1 MNIDNTIEKCEES
14 GAMFTVDHAGSELE
28 ISNASCLEKTQV
40 DWLTK
45 HKDEVI
51 NLLWKKQELLVEI
64 KKVFHDLDLPWHDE
78 DFKSLSI
85 PELETELTKA
95 LPLLQD
101 LDLLQE
107 IEEVRQ
113 ARQIQLEDDSNELW
127 VHPNGMIYTDG
138 SMFRNVDDP
147 DFGAVKERTLLPP
160 NPYRLTETI
169 DTPLEELEELVPAEF
184 KTRLE
189 GFEVSPDTMRNCLRL
204 YLDGQEAMAVK
215 YLSNRAEGSES
226 MRSL

>member
-1 MNIDNTIEKCEES
+1 MDIKFGLEKCEDS
-14 GAMFTVDHAGSELE
+14 GAVFTVDHAGSELE

-40 DWLTK
+40 GWLTK

-51 NLLWKKQELLVEI
+51 SFLWKKQKLLLEI
-64 KKVFHDLDLPWHDE
+64 KKVFHDLDLPWTDE

-85 PELETELTKA
+85 PELEAELTKA

-101 LDLLQE
+101 QDLLQE
-107 IEEVRQ
+107 IAEVRQ
-113 ARQIQLEDDSNELW
+113 ARQAQPEDDGNGLW

-147 DFGAVKERTLLPP
+147 DFGAVKERTLPPP

-169 DTPLEELEELVPAEF
+169 NTPLEELEELVPDEF
-184 KTRLE
+184 KARLE

-204 YLDGQEAMAVK
+204 YLDGQEGMAVK
-215 YLSNRAEGSES
+215 YLSNRAEGSGSEIIV
-226 MRSL
+226 

>member
-1 MNIDNTIEKCEES
+1 MDIKFGLEKCEDS
-14 GAMFTVDHAGSELE
+14 GAIFTVDNSGSELE

-51 NLLWKKQELLVEI
+51 NLLWKKQELLLET
-64 KKVFHDLDLPWHDE
+64 KKVFYDLDLPWHDE

-127 VHPNGMIYTDG
+127 VHPNGMIYSDG
-138 SMFRNVDDP
+138 SMFRNGDDP
-147 DFGAVKERTLLPP
+147 DFGAVKERALPPP
-160 NPYRLTETI
+160 NPYCLTETI
-169 DTPLEELEELVPAEF
+169 DTPLEELEELVPGEF
-184 KTRLE
+184 KARLA
-189 GFEVSPDTMRNCLRL
+189 GLEVSPDTMRNCFRL

-215 YLSNRAEGSES
+215 YLSNRAERSES
-226 MRSL
+226 

>member
-1 MNIDNTIEKCEES
+1 MDIKFGLEECEES
-14 GAMFTVDHAGSELE
+14 GAVFTADHAGSELE
-28 ISNASCLEKTQV
+28 IANASCLTQTQV

-51 NLLWKKQELLVEI
+51 NFLWKKQVLLVEI
-64 KKVFHDLDLPWHDE
+64 KKVFHDLDLPWTDE
-78 DFKSLSI
+78 DFTSLSTT
-85 PELETELTKA
+85 ELECELEKA

-101 LDLLQE
+101 EDLLKQV
-107 IEEVRQ
+107 EEARQ
-113 ARQIQLEDDSNELW
+113 ARQAQPEDDGNELW

-147 DFGAVKERTLLPP
+147 EFGAGKERTLPPP

-169 DTPLEELEELVPAEF
+169 NTPLEELEELVPAEF
-184 KTRLE
+184 KAGLE

-215 YLSNRAEGSES
+215 YLSNRAEGSGSEIIV
-226 MRSL
+226 

>member
-1 MNIDNTIEKCEES
+1 MDIKFGLEKCEDS
-14 GAMFTVDHAGSELE
+14 GAVFTVDHSGSELE
-28 ISNASCLEKTQV
+28 ISNASCLEKTQGV
-40 DWLTK
+40 WLEK

-51 NLLWKKQELLVEI
+51 NFLWKKQELLLET
-64 KKVFHDLDLPWHDE
+64 KKVFHDLDLPWTDE

-85 PELETELTKA
+85 PELEAELTKA

-101 LDLLQE
+101 QDLLQE

-147 DFGAVKERTLLPP
+147 DFGAVKERTLPPP

-169 DTPLEELEELVPAEF
+169 NTPLSELEELVPAEF

-215 YLSNRAEGSES
+215 FLSNRVSPDPF
-226 MRSL
+226 

>member
-1 MNIDNTIEKCEES
+1 MDIKFGLEKCEDS
-14 GAMFTVDHAGSELE
+14 GAIFTVDNSGSELE

-40 DWLTK
+40 AWLEK

-51 NLLWKKQELLVEI
+51 PFLWKKQEVLLET

-101 LDLLQE
+101 QDLLQE
-107 IEEVRQ
+107 IEEARQ
-113 ARQIQLEDDSNELW
+113 ARQIGPDDNSSKLW
-127 VHPNGMIYTDG
+127 VHPNGMIYSDG

-147 DFGAVKERTLLPP
+147 DFGAVKERT
-160 NPYRLTETI
+160 
-169 DTPLEELEELVPAEF
+169 
-184 KTRLE
+184 
-189 GFEVSPDTMRNCLRL
+189 
-204 YLDGQEAMAVK
+204 
-215 YLSNRAEGSES
+215 
-226 MRSL
+226 